1 MDRINGRL
9 PKDAIVNQAK
19 LENKNVCC
27 KFSLK
32 FFSKLASTNNT
43 FNKLYLNN
51 IVKESLGY
59 LECKLYKT
67 YNVGDHYLVLHKVK
81 SFKIL
86 KGKEPLIFF
95 KSNYF

>member
-43 FNKLYLNN
+43 PKKTVTKADDKKLWLSSLKN
-51 IVKESLGY
+51 I
-59 LECKLYKT
+59 CT
-67 YNVGDHYLVLHKVK
+67 
-81 SFKIL
+81 
-86 KGKEPLIFF
+86 P
-95 KSNYF
+95 